1 MAFRGIVRKIPS
13 GIERNTPLNTSA
25 DSLSL
30 SQKKKTE
37 ENNRQKIKNEP

>member
-1 MAFRGIVRKIPS
+1 MAFRGRVRKIPS

-30 SQKKKTE
+30 FQKKKTE
-37 ENNRQKIKNEP
+37 ENKK

>member
-1 MAFRGIVRKIPS
+1 MAFNGIVRTIPS

-30 SQKKKTE
+30 SLSE
-37 ENNRQKIKNEP
+37 EKNRRK

>member
-30 SQKKKTE
+30 RRKKQKK
-37 ENNRQKIKNEP
+37 IKK